1 DLRFAVVAADEA
13 GVDLPRLV
21 RPVLEDGSQVRTHAL
36 CLPSWHGEVLDPGP
50 RSVRSY
56 RACCL
61 PPVAALGTPRTSSA
75 TLMARKIS
83 WIGLPSSR
91 LDFAPMPL
99 ACTLPGAAAGRPGP
113 APGTPFLP
121 SV

>member
-1 DLRFAVVAADEA
+1 AVEAVGALPVGASLGLHLENPQIQAELDLRFAVVAADEA

-83 WIGLPSSR
+83 WIGLPS
-91 LDFAPMPL
+91 
-99 ACTLPGAAAGRPGP
+99 
-113 APGTPFLP
+113 
-121 SV
+121 